1 MPMMGRV
8 WRMSGVLAVAVVWSF
23 TASPSGAIV
32 VDLDPAAVKQA
43 VEEGRQMKEVKT
55 LPTRF
60 GADLSK
66 DLCGGGG
73 EIQTKT
79 VGLNRLGALIAAN
92 PEQAEKDKEQVN
104 AAIKKGAA
112 YRGKIASTWPY
123 GSFDP
128 NAVTK
133 VTLYPPM
140 GDAMSWEVDL
150 SKIR

>member
-1 MPMMGRV
+1 MMGRI

-43 VEEGRQMKEVKT
+43 VEEGKQMKEVKT

-73 EIQTKT
+73 EIQAHRGT
-79 VGLNRLGALIAAN
+79 GGGAQSHAGIL
-92 PEQAEKDKEQVN
+92 
-104 AAIKKGAA
+104 
-112 YRGKIASTWPY
+112 
-123 GSFDP
+123 
-128 NAVTK
+128 
-133 VTLYPPM
+133 
-140 GDAMSWEVDL
+140 
-150 SKIR
+150 